1 MRTTRAPRARR
12 QPRPQGRF
20 RRNRAPAP
28 RRRPH
33 VRRSGKRQQEGGVQ
47 AVLGRITRMAPG
59 FLSRFGRSAGR
70 SRSSGPFGL
79 VRGLTAGKGGGRG
92 GLPLNAKT
100 LTGVLGAGAAGTA
113 LVRKRRAG
121 RGEARRT
128 ESEPT

>member
-1 MRTTRAPRARR
+1 MRTTRAPPPRR

-20 RRNRAPAP
+20 HRNRTPAP
-28 RRRPH
+28 RRRPS
-33 VRRSGKRQQEGGVQ
+33 VPRSGKRQQEGGVQ

-59 FLSRFGRSAGR
+59 FLSRSARSGGRSP
-70 SRSSGPFGL
+70 SSGPFGL
-79 VRGLTAGKGGGRG
+79 VRGLTGKGGGRG

-121 RGEARRT
+121 RGEARTT

>member
-1 MRTTRAPRARR
+1 MRTKRAPRARR

-20 RRNRAPAP
+20 RRNRTPAP
-28 RRRPH
+28 RRRRS
-33 VRRSGKRQQEGGVQ
+33 VRRSGKGQQQGGVQ

-59 FLSRFGRSAGR
+59 FLSRSARSGGR
-70 SRSSGPFGL
+70 SRSGGPLGL
-79 VRGLTAGKGGGRG
+79 VRGLTGKASGRG

-121 RGEARRT
+121 RGEAQTT